1 MSWYLGVNSM
11 DTSYDQVDEAQQHK
25 FLRDCAYLIF
35 VGNAKTIN
43 CVFHT
48 YVIVLWALNG
58 YKNQDHH
65 NPNHGCMFRWVDW
78 TNRGGISLQHA
89 RRLHNVSSSYNSTPL
104 YIINITTIMD
114 TCIMDT
120 WIMDKWIMDI
130 SIVDTSIMDSCI
142 IDSCIG

>member
-1 MSWYLGVNSM
+1 M

-58 YKNQDHH
+58 YKNQDHD
-65 NPNHGCMFRWVDW
+65 NPNHSWLYVQMSGLDQQGWDILAAC
-78 TNRGGISLQHA
+78 
-89 RRLHNVSSSYNSTPL
+89 STPA
-104 YIINITTIMD
+104 
-114 TCIMDT
+114 
-120 WIMDKWIMDI
+120 
-130 SIVDTSIMDSCI
+130 
-142 IDSCIG
+142 